1 MGSGEWGIRT
11 QLSPLPTPHS
21 PLPTANMLFRLTEVT
36 KAYGAQEV
44 LRGVTFQFN
53 PGEHVG
59 LVGRNGAGKTTI
71 LRLITGAE
79 TPDNG
84 EIERLRG
91 LRYGALAQHVDF
103 RGDQTLIEAALA
115 VFEKLRALE
124 AKMRELEHAMTEV
137 TGDKLDRVMHDYS
150 DAQHEYEREG
160 GFSYHARAEAVL
172 LGLGFTKDEFGKRAE
187 SLSGGEKNRLGLARL
202 LLLEPDILLLDEPTN
217 HLDVEAVEWLEEFLS
232 NYKSAYLIISHDRFF
247 LDHTVNRVLDLENG
261 RIESYKGNYSAYLEQ
276 KEERREQ
283 QQRAYEQQQE
293 LIARTEDFIRRNLA
307 GQKTKQAKSR
317 RNLLERMERLESTS
331 NLETANFKL
340 KPTGRTGDQV
350 LVLDKLA
357 IGFPA
362 KTLASDLSLLLRR
375 GERLGIIGG
384 NGTGKTTL
392 LRTILGEHRPLDGDL
407 RWGTGVNTGY
417 YDQRLLTVDERN
429 TVIEELRSVASS
441 VVTDGE
447 LRGFLGRFLFSG
459 DDVFKPV
466 SALSGGE
473 KGRLA
478 LAKLIYSRVNV
489 LLLDEPTNHLDIASC
504 EALED
509 ALNEF
514 DGTIITVS
522 HDRYFLD
529 RIATQILFF
538 GEKGVEYFDGGYSEF
553 YDAHHRALAEK
564 QAREAEA
571 LSAERAKR
579 AAATAKPKA
588 AKKPKQKQ
596 PAAAEIE
603 AEIHAIESELGELSA
618 LLSTEEIA
626 RDKDRL
632 FELSEKY
639 QTLSDKLAE
648 LYSSWEAALAAE
660 EEALAAGKN

>member
-1 MGSGEWGIRT
+1 
-11 QLSPLPTPHS
+11 
-21 PLPTANMLFRLTEVT
+21 MLFRLTEVT

-44 LRGVTFQFN
+44 LRGVTFQIN
-53 PGEHVG
+53 SGEHVG

-71 LRLITGAE
+71 LRLIAGTE
-79 TPDNG
+79 TADHG
-84 EIERLRG
+84 EIERVRG
-91 LRYGALAQHVDF
+91 FRFGVLAQHVDF
-103 RGDQTLIEAALA
+103 SGEQTVIEAALE

-124 AKMRELEHAMTEV
+124 AKLRELEHAMTEAS
-137 TGDKLDRVMHDYS
+137 GDELDRVMHEYS

-172 LGLGFTKDEFGKRAE
+172 LGLGFTKGEFSKRAE

-217 HLDVEAVEWLEEFLS
+217 HLDVEAVEWLEEFLAS
-232 NYKSAYLIISHDRFF
+232 YRSAYLIISHDRFF
-247 LDHTVNRVLDLENG
+247 LDHTVTRILDLENG
-261 RIESYKGNYSAYLEQ
+261 RVESYKGNYSAYQVE
-276 KEERREQ
+276 KAERREQ
-283 QQRAYEQQQE
+283 QQRAYEQQRE
-293 LIARTEDFIRRNLA
+293 LIARTEEFIRRNLA

-317 RNLLERMERLESTS
+317 RNFLERLDRLE
-331 NLETANFKL
+331 NVNQLDPVNFKL
-340 KPTGRTGDQV
+340 KPTVRTGDQV
-350 LVLDKLA
+350 LVLDKLT
-357 IGFPA
+357 IGFPTR
-362 KTLASDLSLLLRR
+362 TLARGLSLTLRR

-392 LRTILGEHRPLDGDL
+392 LRTILGEQRPIDGEA
-407 RWGTGVNTGY
+407 RWGTQVSVGY
-417 YDQRLLTVDERN
+417 YDQRLLIVDERN
-429 TVIEELRSVASS
+429 TVIEELRGIASS
-441 VVTDGE
+441 AVTDGE

-489 LLLDEPTNHLDIASC
+489 LVLDEPTNHLDIAAC

-509 ALNEF
+509 ALNDY

-538 GEKGVEYFDGGYSEF
+538 SERGVEFFDGGYSGF
-553 YDAHHRALAEK
+553 YDAHHRAMAE
-564 QAREAEA
+564 QQSREAETQR
-571 LSAERAKR
+571 AERAARK
-579 AAATAKPKA
+579 AVNAKPAA
-588 AKKPKQKQ
+588 AKKSKLKTPT
-596 PAAAEIE
+596 AAEIE
-603 AEIHAIESELGELSA
+603 AEIHSVESGMSDLSS
-618 LLSTEEIA
+618 LLATEEVA

-632 FELSEKY
+632 FDLSEKY
-639 QTLSDKLAE
+639 QALDERLAE
-648 LYSSWEAALAAE
+648 LYRQWEAALAAE
-660 EEALAAGKN
+660 EETLAAKNN

>member
-1 MGSGEWGIRT
+1 
-11 QLSPLPTPHS
+11 
-21 PLPTANMLFRLTEVT
+21 MLFRLTEIT

-44 LRGVTFQFN
+44 LRAVTFQIN

-91 LRYGALAQHVDF
+91 FRYGALAQQVDF
-103 RGDQTLIEAALA
+103 RGEQTVIDSALE
-115 VFEKLRALE
+115 VFEKLSALE
-124 AKMRELEHAMTEV
+124 TKMRELEHAMTENS
-137 TGDKLDRVMHDYS
+137 GAELDRVMHEYS
-150 DAQHEYEREG
+150 EAQQAYEHDG

-172 LGLGFTKDEFGKRAE
+172 LGLGFTKDEFGRRAE
-187 SLSGGEKNRLGLARL
+187 NLSGGEKNRLGLARL

-261 RIESYKGNYSAYLEQ
+261 RVESYRGNYSAYLVE
-276 KEERREQ
+276 KDERREQ
-283 QQRAYEQQQE
+283 RQRAYREQQE
-293 LIARTEDFIRRNLA
+293 MIARTEDFIRRNIA

-317 RNLLERMERLESTS
+317 RNFLERMERLE
-331 NLETANFKL
+331 NAGNPETTNFKL
-340 KPTGRTGDQV
+340 KPAARTGDQV
-350 LVLDKLA
+350 LVLDKLT

-362 KTLASDLSLLLRR
+362 KTLASNLSLLLQR

-392 LRTILGEHRPLDGDL
+392 LRTILGAQQPLDGEL
-407 RWGTGVNTGY
+407 RWGAGVNIGY

-429 TVIEELRSVASS
+429 TVIEELRGVASS
-441 VVTDGE
+441 AVPDGE
-447 LRGFLGRFLFSG
+447 LRGFLGRFLFTG

-489 LLLDEPTNHLDIASC
+489 LALDEPTNHLDIASC

-509 ALNEF
+509 ALNNF

-529 RIATQILFF
+529 RVATQILFF
-538 GEKGVEYFDGGYSEF
+538 SEKGVECFDGGYSEF
-553 YDAHHRALAEK
+553 YEAHHRALAEK
-564 QAREAEA
+564 QARDAE
-571 LSAERAKR
+571 LQRTERAR
-579 AAATAKPKA
+579 RVAATAKPNA
-588 AKKPKQKQ
+588 DRKPKRKQ
-596 PAAAEIE
+596 PAATEIE
-603 AEIHAIESELGELSA
+603 AEIHTVESELAELSS
-618 LLSTEEIA
+618 LLSTEEVA
-626 RDKDRL
+626 RDKERL

-639 QTLSDKLAE
+639 QTLDDKLAG
-648 LYSSWEAALAAE
+648 LYSSWESALAAE
-660 EEALAAGKN
+660 EEALTARSD

>member
-1 MGSGEWGIRT
+1 
-11 QLSPLPTPHS
+11 
-21 PLPTANMLFRLTEVT
+21 MLFRLTDI
-36 KAYGAQEV
+36 KKSYGSQDV
-44 LRGVTFQFN
+44 LKDATFQIN

-79 TPDNG
+79 SPDSG
-84 EIERLRG
+84 EIDRLKG
-91 LRYGALAQHVDF
+91 MKYGVLAQHVDF
-103 RGDQTLIEAALA
+103 RGAETVLEAALG
-115 VFEKLRALE
+115 VFEKLHALE
-124 AKMRELEHAMTEV
+124 ARMRELEHEMSEAK
-137 TGDKLDRVMHDYS
+137 GDDLDRIM
-150 DAQHEYEREG
+150 HEYSEAQQTFEHED
-160 GFSYHARAEAVL
+160 GFSIHARTEGVL
-172 LGLGFTKDEFGKRAE
+172 LGLGFEKTEFEKRAD

-217 HLDVEAVEWLEEFLS
+217 HLDVDAVEWLEDFLS
-232 NYKSAYLIISHDRFF
+232 AYRSAFLIISHDRFF
-247 LDHTVNRVLDLENG
+247 LDHTVNRVLDLEFG
-261 RIESYKGNYSAYLEQ
+261 KIESYKGNYSAYLVE

-283 QQRAYEQQQE
+283 QQRAYDQQRE
-293 LIARTEDFIRRNLA
+293 MIERTEDFIRRNLA

-317 RNLLERMERLESTS
+317 RNLLERMDRLESVN

-340 KPTGRTGDQV
+340 KPTSRTGDQV
-350 LVLDKLA
+350 LVLDKLGV
-357 IGFPA
+357 GFPG
-362 KTLASDLSLLLRR
+362 KTLAENLSFTLRR

-392 LRTILGEHRPLDGDL
+392 LRTVLGEQAPINGDM
-407 RWGTGVNTGY
+407 RWGVGVKVGY
-417 YDQRLLTVDERN
+417 YDQRLLTVDDRN
-429 TVIEELRSVASS
+429 IVLEDLREAASPS
-441 VVTDGE
+441 TPDGE

-514 DGTIITVS
+514 DGTIVTVS

-529 RIATQILFF
+529 RIATQILSF
-538 GEKGVEYFDGGYSEF
+538 GSKGVEFFDGGYTEF
-553 YDAHHRALAEK
+553 YEEHHRAIAEQ
-564 QAREAEA
+564 QAAA
-571 LSAERAKR
+571 AQAQRAK
-579 AAATAKPKA
+579 AAAVRKPEP
-588 AKKPKQKQ
+588 PKQKKTNKTRQ
-596 PAAAEIE
+596 KGPTPAD
-603 AEIHAIESELGELSA
+603 IESEIQTIEATMNELSA
-618 LLSTEEIA
+618 RLSTEEVA
-626 RDKDRL
+626 RDKKLL

-639 QTLSDKLAE
+639 QALEEKHGQLFAR
-648 LYSSWEAALAAE
+648 WEAALATEDSSE
-660 EEALAAGKN
+660 EKGAASAK

>member
-1 MGSGEWGIRT
+1 
-11 QLSPLPTPHS
+11 
-21 PLPTANMLFRLTEVT
+21 MLFRLAEIT
-36 KAYGAQEV
+36 KSYGAQEV
-44 LRGVTFQFN
+44 LREVTFQIN
-53 PGEHVG
+53 PGEHDG

-71 LRLITGAE
+71 LRLIAGTEA
-79 TPDNG
+79 PDGG

-91 LRYGALAQHVDF
+91 FRFGVLAQQVDF
-103 RGDQTLIEAALA
+103 RGDRTVIDAALE

-124 AKMRELEHAMTEV
+124 ARMRELEHAMTESSGV
-137 TGDKLDRVMHDYS
+137 GGVGGVGDVGDVGDVGGGELDRVMGEYAA
-150 DAQHEYEREG
+150 AQHAYEHEG

-172 LGLGFTKDEFGKRAE
+172 LGLGFAKDDFHRRAE

-232 NYKSAYLIISHDRFF
+232 SYKSAYLIISHDRFF
-247 LDHTVNRVLDLENG
+247 LDHTVTRILDLENG
-261 RIESYKGNYSAYLEQ
+261 RVESYRGNYSAYQIE

-283 QQRAYEQQQE
+283 QQRAFEQQQE
-293 LIARTEDFIRRNLA
+293 LIARTEDFIRRNIA

-317 RNLLERMERLESTS
+317 RNFLERLERLDNVA
-331 NLETANFKL
+331 NLETVNFKL
-340 KPTGRTGDQV
+340 KPTVRTGDQV
-350 LVLDKLA
+350 LVMDRLA

-362 KTLASDLSLLLRR
+362 RTLQRDLSLILRR

-392 LRTILGEHRPLDGDL
+392 LRTILGEQRPLDGEA
-407 RWGTGVNTGY
+407 RWGTNVNIGY
-417 YDQRLLTVDERN
+417 YDQRLLSVDERN
-429 TVIEELRSVASS
+429 TALEEFRGIASS
-441 VVTDGE
+441 AVADGE

-478 LAKLIYSRVNV
+478 LAKLIYSRANV
-489 LLLDEPTNHLDIASC
+489 LVLDEPTNHLDIVSC

-509 ALNEF
+509 ALNEY

-553 YDAHHRALAEK
+553 YEAHHQALAER
-564 QAREAEA
+564 QAREAEGQR
-571 LSAERAKR
+571 AERAARK
-579 AAATAKPKA
+579 ATVAKSG
-588 AKKPKQKQ
+588 AKKAKQKQ

-603 AEIHAIESELGELSA
+603 AEIHSVEAELSELSS
-618 LLSTEEIA
+618 LLSTEEVA
-626 RDKDRL
+626 RDKNRL

-639 QTLSDKLAE
+639 QALDERLAE
-648 LYSSWEAALAAE
+648 LYSQWETALASE
-660 EEALAAGKN
+660 EETPAA

>member
-1 MGSGEWGIRT
+1 
-11 QLSPLPTPHS
+11 
-21 PLPTANMLFRLTEVT
+21 MLFRLSDVS
-36 KAYGAQEV
+36 KSYGAQEV
-44 LRGVTFQFN
+44 LREVSFQIN

-91 LRYGALAQHVDF
+91 LRYGVLAQHVEF
-103 RGDQTLIEAALA
+103 RGELTLVDAALQ
-115 VFEKLRALE
+115 VFEKLRGLE
-124 AKMRELEHAMTEV
+124 TKMRELEHAMTESA
-137 TGDKLDRVMHDYS
+137 GAELDQVMSEYS
-150 DAQHEYEREG
+150 DAQQAYENEG

-172 LGLGFTKDEFGKRAE
+172 LGLGFAKEEFGKRAE

-217 HLDVEAVEWLEEFLS
+217 HLDVDAVEWLEEFLS

-247 LDHTVNRVLDLENG
+247 LDHTVNRVLDLEN
-261 RIESYKGNYSAYLEQ
+261 RRLESYRGNYSDYLVE

-293 LIARTEDFIRRNLA
+293 FIARTEDFIRRNLA

-317 RNLLERMERLESTS
+317 RNFLERMERLTDV
-331 NLETANFKL
+331 NNVETANFKL
-340 KPTGRTGDQV
+340 KPISRTGDQV
-350 LVLDKLA
+350 LVLDKLE
-357 IGFPA
+357 IGFPS
-362 KTLASDLSLLLRR
+362 KTLARDLSLLLRR

-392 LRTILGEHRPLDGDL
+392 LRTILGEHSPLDGDM
-407 RWGTGVNTGY
+407 RWGTGVSIGY
-417 YDQRLLTVDERN
+417 YDQRLLTVDDRN
-429 TVIEELRSVASS
+429 TVIGELRTAASS
-441 VVTDGE
+441 ATPDGE
-447 LRGFLGRFLFSG
+447 LRGFLGRFLFTG

-509 ALNEF
+509 ALN
-514 DGTIITVS
+514 DYNGTIITVS

-538 GEKGVEYFDGGYSEF
+538 GEKGVEYFDGGYTGF
-553 YDAHHRALAEK
+553 YEAHHRAIAEK
-564 QAREAEA
+564 AAKEAEQQK
-571 LSAERAKR
+571 AERAR
-579 AAATAKPKA
+579 RVAETVKPKA
-588 AKKPKQKQ
+588 PRKAKGKQ
-596 PAAAEIE
+596 PTPAEIE
-603 AEIHAIESELGELSA
+603 AEIHLVEADLAELSS
-618 LLSTEEIA
+618 LLSTEGVA

-632 FELSEKY
+632 FGLTEKY
-639 QTLSDKLAE
+639 QALDERLAE
-648 LYSSWEAALAAE
+648 LYASWETALAEEDAALS
-660 EEALAAGKN
+660 AGGD

>member
-1 MGSGEWGIRT
+1 
-11 QLSPLPTPHS
+11 
-21 PLPTANMLFRLTEVT
+21 MLFRLTEVT
-36 KAYGAQEV
+36 KSYGAQEV

-103 RGDQTLIEAALA
+103 RGERTVMDAALE

-124 AKMRELEHAMTEV
+124 TKMRELENAMTVSSGAE
-137 TGDKLDRVMHDYS
+137 LDRVMHEYS

-172 LGLGFTKDEFGKRAE
+172 LGLGFTKDEFGRRAE

-232 NYKSAYLIISHDRFF
+232 GYKSAYLIISHDRFF

-261 RIESYKGNYSAYLEQ
+261 RVESYRGNYSAYLVE

-283 QQRAYEQQQE
+283 RQRAYEQQQE
-293 LIARTEDFIRRNLA
+293 MIARTEDFIRRNIA

-317 RNLLERMERLESTS
+317 RNFLERMERLQNVS
-331 NLETANFKL
+331 NAETANFKL
-340 KPTGRTGDQV
+340 KPAARTGDQV
-350 LVLDKLA
+350 LVLDKLT

-362 KTLASDLSLLLRR
+362 RTLARDLSFLLRR

-392 LRTILGEHRPLDGDL
+392 LRTILGDHQPLDGEL
-407 RWGTGVNTGY
+407 RWGTGVNIGY

-429 TVIEELRSVASS
+429 NVIEELRGVASS
-441 VVTDGE
+441 AVPDGE
-447 LRGFLGRFLFSG
+447 LRAFLGRFLFTG

-478 LAKLIYSRVNV
+478 LAKLIYSRFNV

-509 ALNEF
+509 ALNDF

-529 RIATQILFF
+529 RIATQILVLRKEE

-553 YDAHHRALAEK
+553 YEAHHRALAEK
-564 QAREAEA
+564 QAREAE
-571 LSAERAKR
+571 LQKAEL
-579 AAATAKPKA
+579 TARKAEAVKPNTSRKA
-588 AKKPKQKQ
+588 KQKQ

-603 AEIHAIESELGELSA
+603 AEIHSVESELAELSS
-618 LLSTEEIA
+618 LLSTEEVA
-626 RDKDRL
+626 RDRDRL

-639 QTLSDKLAE
+639 QTLDDKLAE
-648 LYSSWEAALAAE
+648 LYASWESRLAAE
-660 EEALAAGKN
+660 EEALTAGKN

>member
-1 MGSGEWGIRT
+1 
-11 QLSPLPTPHS
+11 
-21 PLPTANMLFRLTEVT
+21 MLFRLAEVT

-44 LRGVTFQFN
+44 LRGVTFQIN

-71 LRLITGAE
+71 LRMIMGVE

-91 LRYGALAQHVDF
+91 FRYGALAQHVDF
-103 RGDQTLIEAALA
+103 RGEQTIMDAALE

-124 AKMRELEHAMTEV
+124 AKMRELEHAMTESS
-137 TGDKLDRVMHDYS
+137 GDELDRVMHEYS
-150 DAQHEYEREG
+150 EAQQAYEQAD
-160 GFSYHARAEAVL
+160 GFSYHARAESVL

-187 SLSGGEKNRLGLARL
+187 NLSGGEKNRLGLARL

-217 HLDVEAVEWLEEFLS
+217 HLDVDAVEWLEEFLS
-232 NYKSAYLIISHDRFF
+232 SYRSAYLIISHDRFF

-261 RIESYKGNYSAYLEQ
+261 RIESYKGNYSDYLVER
-276 KEERREQ
+276 EERREQ
-283 QQRAYEQQQE
+283 RQRAYEQQQE
-293 LIARTEDFIRRNLA
+293 MIARTEEFIRRNLA

-317 RNLLERMERLESTS
+317 RNLLERMERLD
-331 NLETANFKL
+331 NVNNVDTANFKL
-340 KPTGRTGDQV
+340 KPAARTGDQV

-362 KTLASDLSLLLRR
+362 KTLASGLSLTLRR

-384 NGTGKTTL
+384 NGVGKTTL
-392 LRTILGEHRPLDGDL
+392 LRTILGEQRPLDGDM
-407 RWGTGVNTGY
+407 RWGMGVNLGY
-417 YDQRLLTVDERN
+417 YDQRLLIVDDRN
-429 TVIEELRSVASS
+429 TVIEELRTIASAA
-441 VVTDGE
+441 VTDGE

-489 LLLDEPTNHLDIASC
+489 LLLDEPTNHLDIASR
-504 EALED
+504 EALEE

-514 DGTIITVS
+514 GGTIITVS

-529 RIATQILFF
+529 RVATQILFLREGG
-538 GEKGVEYFDGGYSEF
+538 GEKNAEYFDGGYSEF

-564 QAREAEA
+564 QAREAE
-571 LSAERAKR
+571 SQKAERAR
-579 AAATAKPKA
+579 RVETAKPNA
-588 AKKPKQKQ
+588 PRKQKQ
-596 PAAAEIE
+596 KGPSAAEIE
-603 AEIHAIESELGELSA
+603 AGIHSVEAELAELSD
-618 LLSTEEIA
+618 LLSSEDVA
-626 RDKDRL
+626 RDKSRL
-632 FELSEKY
+632 FELTEKY
-639 QTLSDKLAE
+639 QALDERLAE

-660 EEALAAGKN
+660 EGTVTAGKK